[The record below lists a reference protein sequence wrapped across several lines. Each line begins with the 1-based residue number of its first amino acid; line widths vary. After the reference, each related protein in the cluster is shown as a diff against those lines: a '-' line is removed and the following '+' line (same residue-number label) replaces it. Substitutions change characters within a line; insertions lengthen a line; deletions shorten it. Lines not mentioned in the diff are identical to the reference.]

1 MGGLVCLTLHAPQGL
16 ADRISDFL
24 LEHEAMTD
32 EFSTSDV
39 RFHGSELGKRSMP
52 EQIKGHARQVQVSV
66 IIGSPEAERLLQELG
81 QAFPG
86 CGLSYWI
93 GPVSMS
99 GIIP

>member
-1 MGGLVCLTLHAPQGL
+1 MHDLVCLTLHAPQSL
-16 ADRISDFL
+16 ADRLSDFL
-24 LEHEAMTD
+24 LEHEAMTA

-39 RFHGSELGKRSMP
+39 RFHGSELGQRSVS
-52 EQIKGHARQVQVSV
+52 EQIQGHARQVQVS
-66 IIGSPEAERLLQELG
+66 IIIASTEADRLLQELG

-93 GPVSMS
+93 GPVSKS